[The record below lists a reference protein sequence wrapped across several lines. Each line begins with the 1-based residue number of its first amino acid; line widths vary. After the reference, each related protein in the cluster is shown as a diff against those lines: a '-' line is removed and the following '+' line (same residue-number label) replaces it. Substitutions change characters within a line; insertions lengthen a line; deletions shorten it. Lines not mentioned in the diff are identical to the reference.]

1 MDFFDSG
8 CSYSNIKAPKSLY
21 KITLFI
27 MARNLELDAL
37 EGTNC
42 G

>member
-1 MDFFDSG
+1 MAFFDPG
-8 CSYSNIKAPKSLY
+8 CSYSNIKAPKRY
-21 KITLFI
+21 KIPTLFV
-27 MARNLELDAL
+27 MARNLALDAL